1 MAMRGFP
8 RNSDTRRAIFGAAL
22 LIACLLLPQG
32 VLAAEAEPIKVGI
45 LSPMTGSVAAYGQM
59 VYKGIEL
66 AHQMKPKVLGR
77 PVKLI
82 LVDTKSDAVE
92 AANGASRLVKK
103 DGVVAILGPVTS
115 TRALAA
121 APIAESAG
129 IPLISPAATS
139 PILTQGKKYTFRVC
153 FIDPF
158 QGQVAARYAY
168 QNLAKR
174 RAALLIDVSQDYSVG
189 LAAFFMREFKRL
201 GGKIVARVKC
211 NTGDQDFSAQLGAIK
226 ASKAD
231 VLYLPNYY
239 TEDALV
245 ARQARE
251 LGLGIPLLSGDGAQA
266 PELINIGGPAV
277 EGFSFTSHFHPEGAQ
292 SALGKAF
299 IGNYQQRKK
308 TGHIQEDLAS
318 FHVLGA
324 DAYFLLLDAIKRAG
338 SIEGAELRQALAGTR
353 GFRGASGSFS
363 IGPNGNAIKSA
374 VILKVQ
380 DGKFSYVTTMD
391 P

>member
-1 MAMRGFP
+1 MRGKQLPFGKW
-8 RNSDTRRAIFGAAL
+8 RLLLGAAL
-22 LIACLLLPQG
+22 CAICLLSLQ
-32 VLAAEAEPIKVGI
+32 AAQAADPEPIKVGV

-59 VYKGIEL
+59 AYKGMEI
-66 AHQMKPKVLGR
+66 ANQMKPEILGR

-92 AANGASRLVKK
+92 AANGASRLAKK
-103 DGVVAILGPVTS
+103 DRVKAMLGPITS

-129 IPLISPAATS
+129 IPLISPSATS
-139 PILTQGKKYTFRVC
+139 PILTQNKDYIFRVC

-158 QGQVAARYAY
+158 QGKVAARYAY
-168 QNLAKR
+168 QKMGKR
-174 RAALLIDVSQDYSVG
+174 RAAVLIDVSQDYAVG

-201 GGKIVARVKC
+201 GGKIAAQVKC

-231 VLYLPNYY
+231 ILYLPNYY

-245 ARQARE
+245 ARQANE
-251 LGLGIPLLSGDGAQA
+251 LGLDIPMLSGDGAQA

-277 EGFSFTSHFHPEGAQ
+277 EGFSFTAHFHPAGAQ
-292 SALGKAF
+292 SALGRDFLERYKEMKKA
-299 IGNYQQRKK
+299 GQVK
-308 TGHIQEDLAS
+308 EDLAS

-324 DAYFLLLDAIKRAG
+324 DSYFLLLDAIERAG
-338 SIEGAELRQALAGTR
+338 GLEGEKLKHALENTKN
-353 GFRGASGSFS
+353 FKGASGTFS
-363 IGPNGNAIKSA
+363 IGADGDAIKSA
-374 VILKVQ
+374 VILTVK
-380 DGKFSYVTTMD
+380 DGAFDYVTTME

>member
-1 MAMRGFP
+1 MSGTL
-8 RNSDTRRAIFGAAL
+8 RNIGGWRAIYSAAL
-22 LIACLLLPQG
+22 LIICLMPSQF
-32 VLAAEAEPIKVGI
+32 VRAADPEPIVVGI

-59 VYKGIEL
+59 AYKGIEI
-66 AHQMKPKVLGR
+66 AHQMKPEVLGR

-92 AANGASRLVKK
+92 AANGASRLAKK
-103 DGVVAILGPVTS
+103 ERVAAILGPITS

-121 APIAESAG
+121 APIAESAE
-129 IPLISPAATS
+129 IPLISPSATS
-139 PILTQGKKYTFRVC
+139 PILTQGKEYIFRVC

-158 QGQVAARYAY
+158 QGKMAARYAY
-168 QNLAKR
+168 RRLGKR
-174 RAALLIDVSQDYSVG
+174 KAAVLIDVSQDYAVG

-201 GGKIVARVKC
+201 GGKIVAQVKC

-231 VLYLPNYY
+231 ILYLPNYY

-245 ARQARE
+245 ARQAQE
-251 LGLGIPLLSGDGAQA
+251 LGLAIPMLSGDGAQA

-277 EGFSFTSHFHPEGAQ
+277 DGFSFTAHFHPAGAQ
-292 SALGKAF
+292 NVLGKDF
-299 IGNYQQRKK
+299 MESYQELKK
-308 TGHIQEDLAS
+308 AGQLKEDLAS

-324 DAYFLLLDAIKRAG
+324 DSYFLLLDAIKRAN
-338 SIEGAELRQALAGTR
+338 SIDGDDLKRALESTKN
-353 GFRGASGSFS
+353 FKGASGTFS
-363 IGPNGNAIKSA
+363 IGRDGNAIKSA
-374 VILKVQ
+374 VILTVR
-380 DGKFSYVTTMD
+380 DGKFVYVTTMA

>member
-1 MAMRGFP
+1 MGGKLRPVAKWRLL
-8 RNSDTRRAIFGAAL
+8 IGAAL
-22 LIACLLLPQG
+22 LILCLSPSH
-32 VLAAEAEPIKVGI
+32 AAQAAAPEPIKVGV

-59 VYKGIEL
+59 VYKGMEI
-66 AHQMKPKVLGR
+66 ANQMRPEVLGR

-92 AANGASRLVKK
+92 AANGASRLAKK
-103 DGVVAILGPVTS
+103 ERVAAMLGPVTS

-121 APIAESAG
+121 APIAENAG

-139 PILTQGKKYTFRVC
+139 PILTQNKEYIFRVC

-158 QGQVAARYAY
+158 QGKMAARYAY
-168 QNLAKR
+168 QKLNKR
-174 RAALLIDVSQDYSVG
+174 RAALLIDVSQDYAVG

-201 GGKIVARVKC
+201 GGKIAAQVKC

-226 ASKAD
+226 ASGAD
-231 VLYLPNYY
+231 ILYLPNYY

-245 ARQARE
+245 ARQAKE
-251 LGLGIPLLSGDGAQA
+251 LGLNIPMLSGDGAQA

-277 EGFSFTSHFHPEGAQ
+277 EGFSFTAHFHPAGAQ
-292 SALGKAF
+292 SVLGREFMERYKELKKA
-299 IGNYQQRKK
+299 GQVK
-308 TGHIQEDLAS
+308 EDLAS

-324 DAYFLLLDAIKRAG
+324 DSYFLILDAMQRAN
-338 SIEGAELRQALAGTR
+338 SLEGEKLKQALETTKN
-353 GFRGASGSFS
+353 FKGASGTFS
-363 IGPNGNAIKSA
+363 IGPDGDAVKSA
-374 VILKVQ
+374 VILTVK
-380 DGKFSYVTTMD
+380 DGAFAYVTTME

>member
-1 MAMRGFP
+1 MKSLPGNSRLWRAMYC
-8 RNSDTRRAIFGAAL
+8 AAL
-22 LIACLLLPQG
+22 LVVCLFLPQA
-32 VLAAEAEPIKVGI
+32 VPAQAPEPIKVGV
-45 LSPMTGSVAAYGQM
+45 LSPMTGAVAAYGQM
-59 VYKGIEL
+59 TYKGIEI
-66 AHQMKPKVLGR
+66 AHQMRPEVLKR

-92 AANGASRLVKK
+92 AANGASRLIKK
-103 DGVVAILGPVTS
+103 EKVAAILGPVTS

-121 APIAESAG
+121 APIAEEAG
-129 IPLISPAATS
+129 IPLITPAATS
-139 PILTQGKKYTFRVC
+139 PILTQGKKFTFRVC
-153 FIDPF
+153 FMDPF
-158 QGQVAARYAY
+158 QGKVAARYAY
-168 QNLAKR
+168 QRLAKR
-174 RAALLIDVSQDYSVG
+174 KAAVLIDVSQDYCVG

-226 ASKAD
+226 SSGAE

-245 ARQARE
+245 ARQAKE
-251 LGLGIPLLSGDGAQA
+251 LGLDIPLLSGDGAQA
-266 PELINIGGPAV
+266 PELIKIGGPAA
-277 EGFSFTSHFHPEGAQ
+277 EGFTFTAHFHPAGAQ
-292 SALGKAF
+292 NPLGKDF
-299 IGNYQQRKK
+299 IDRHQEMKK
-308 TGHIQEDLAS
+308 AGQVKEDLAS

-324 DAYFLLLDAIKRAG
+324 DAYFLLLDAISRAG
-338 SIEGAELRQALAGTR
+338 STEGKKLRDALASTK
-353 GFRGASGSFS
+353 GFKGASGTFS

-380 DGKFSYVTTMD
+380 DGKFSYVTTME